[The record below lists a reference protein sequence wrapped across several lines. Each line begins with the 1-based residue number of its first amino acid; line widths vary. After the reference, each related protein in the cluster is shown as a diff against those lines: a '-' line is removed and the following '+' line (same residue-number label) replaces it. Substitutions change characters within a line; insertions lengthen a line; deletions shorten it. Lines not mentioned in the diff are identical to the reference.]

1 MKKSEKRIRQLKLS
15 IRLTQAEKDKY
26 LRRCNETGLSTGDY
40 FRLKCLDEPPLRR
53 VRRITTNKAELLRV
67 RHELNRIGNNLNQAV
82 RKLHGGVNNG
92 DDIVAMSLKIGEL
105 TDHIRKALGYDS

>member
-1 MKKSEKRIRQLKLS
+1 M
-15 IRLTQAEKDKY
+15 
-26 LRRCNETGLSTGDY
+26 
-40 FRLKCLDEPPLRR
+40 
-53 VRRITTNKAELLRV
+53 